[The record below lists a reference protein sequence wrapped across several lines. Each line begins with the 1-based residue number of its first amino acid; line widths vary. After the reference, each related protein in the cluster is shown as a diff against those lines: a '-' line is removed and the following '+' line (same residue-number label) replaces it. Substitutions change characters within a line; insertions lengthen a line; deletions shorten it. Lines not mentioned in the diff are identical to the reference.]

1 MDNGKSTSIMDLIK
15 PLINQGSMVG
25 SLDIWQLLLALAVGL
40 LSGLYIFHIYKRTFN
55 GVLYSRS
62 FNVSLVLLTLVTTL
76 IIRTISSNLTLS
88 LGMVG
93 ALSIVRFRTAV
104 KEAMDTVFMFWA
116 VAVGITIGAGFYVP
130 GIVCTAIIG
139 LILFIM
145 SAVKAKGTYPYLL
158 IIRHDPGSEYA
169 VSKAVKKLPYKT
181 KVKSKTVTQNG
192 VELTMEVRLRGDES
206 RLVNDFLEIGGVRD
220 ATLVSFQGDYGA

>member
-1 MDNGKSTSIMDLIK
+1 MSNKPLSIRDLIK
-15 PLINQGSMVG
+15 PFTEQAALTG
-25 SLDIWQLLLALAVGL
+25 SLDVWQLLTALAVGL
-40 LSGLYIFHIYKRTFN
+40 VCGLYIFYIYKRTFN

-62 FNVSLVLLTLVTTL
+62 FNVSLILLTLVTTM

-116 VAVGITIGAGFYVP
+116 VAVGITIGAGFYLP
-130 GIVCTAIIG
+130 GVVCTAIIG
-139 LILFIM
+139 VILYIV
-145 SAVKAKGTYPYLL
+145 SLVKGRSTHPYLL
-158 IIRHDPGSEYA
+158 IIRHDPGA
-169 VSKAVKKLPYKT
+169 AKAVAEALRRLPHKARL
-181 KVKSKTVTQNG
+181 KSKTVNQAG
-192 VELTMEVRLRGDES
+192 VEVTMEVRLPGDNTS
-206 RLVNDFLEIGGVRD
+206 LVNDFLGISGVHD

>member
-1 MDNGKSTSIMDLIK
+1 MDNKMITFKEFFK
-15 PLINQGSMVG
+15 PLADQEAMTG

-40 LSGLYIFHIYKRTFN
+40 LCGLYIFYIYKRTFN
-55 GVLYSRS
+55 GVLYSRT
-62 FNVSLVLLTLVTTL
+62 FNISLILLTLVTTL

-104 KEAMDTVFMFWA
+104 KEAMDTVYMFWA

-130 GIVCTAIIG
+130 GIICTAIIG
-139 LILFIM
+139 VILYLISL
-145 SAVKAKGTYPYLL
+145 VKGSGTHPYLL
-158 IIRHDPGSEYA
+158 IIRHDPQA
-169 VSKAVKKLPYKT
+169 AKAVYQALKSLPCKSKL
-181 KVKSKTVTQNG
+181 KSKTVNRNG
-192 VELTMEVRLRGDES
+192 VEITMEVRLSGDNTM
-206 RLVNDFLEIGGVRD
+206 LVNEFLAITGVSD

>member
-1 MDNGKSTSIMDLIK
+1 MENGKTTSIMDLIK
-15 PLINQGSMVG
+15 PLLNQGSMSG
-25 SLDIWQLLLALAVGL
+25 SLDIWQLLLALAVSL
-40 LSGLYIFHIYKRTFN
+40 LSGLYIFYIYKRTFN

-62 FNVSLVLLTLVTTL
+62 FNLSLVLLTLVTTL

-116 VAVGITIGAGFYVP
+116 VAVGITIGAGFYLP

-139 LILFIM
+139 IVLYIM
-145 SAVKAKGTYPYLL
+145 SSFRGKGNYPYLL
-158 IIRHDPGSEYA
+158 IVRHDPGCAGA
-169 VSKAVKKLPYKT
+169 VSEAIRHLPHKARL
-181 KVKSKTVTQNG
+181 KSKTVTATG
-192 VELTMEVRLRGDES
+192 IELTVEIRLSGEDTS
-206 RLVNDFLEIGGVRD
+206 LVNEFLKIRGVTD
-220 ATLVSFQGDYGA
+220 ASLVSFQGDYGA

>member
-1 MDNGKSTSIMDLIK
+1 MDNKMITFKEFLK
-15 PLINQGSMVG
+15 PLADQEAMTG

-40 LSGLYIFHIYKRTFN
+40 LCGLYIFYIYKRTFN
-55 GVLYSRS
+55 GVLYSRT
-62 FNVSLVLLTLVTTL
+62 FNISLILLTLVTTL

-104 KEAMDTVFMFWA
+104 KEAMDTVYMFWA

-130 GIVCTAIIG
+130 GIICTAIIG
-139 LILFIM
+139 VILYLISL
-145 SAVKAKGTYPYLL
+145 VKGSGTHPYLL
-158 IIRHDPGSEYA
+158 IIRHDPQA
-169 VSKAVKKLPYKT
+169 AKAVYQTLKNLPCKSKL
-181 KVKSKTVTQNG
+181 KSKTVNRNG
-192 VELTMEVRLRGDES
+192 VEITMEVRLSGDNTM
-206 RLVNDFLEIGGVRD
+206 LVNEFLAITGVSD

>member
-1 MDNGKSTSIMDLIK
+1 MDNGKTTTFMDLFK
-15 PLINQGSMVG
+15 PLLNQGSMAG
-25 SLDIWQLLLALAVGL
+25 NLDIWQLLLALAVGL
-40 LSGLYIFHIYKRTFN
+40 LSGLYIFYIYKRTFN

-116 VAVGITIGAGFYVP
+116 VAVGITIGAGFYLPAV
-130 GIVCTAIIG
+130 VCTALIG
-139 LILFIM
+139 LILYII
-145 SAVKAKGTYPYLL
+145 SLIRGKGTHPYLL
-158 IIRHDPGSEYA
+158 IVRHDLDAADA
-169 VSKAVKKLPYKT
+169 VGEALHRLPRNTKL
-181 KVKSKTVTQNG
+181 KSKTITREG
-192 VELTMEVRLRGDES
+192 VEVTMEVRLPGEDTA
-206 RLVNDFLEIGGVRD
+206 LVNDFLSIEGVQD
-220 ATLVSFQGDYGA
+220 ASLVSFQGDYGA